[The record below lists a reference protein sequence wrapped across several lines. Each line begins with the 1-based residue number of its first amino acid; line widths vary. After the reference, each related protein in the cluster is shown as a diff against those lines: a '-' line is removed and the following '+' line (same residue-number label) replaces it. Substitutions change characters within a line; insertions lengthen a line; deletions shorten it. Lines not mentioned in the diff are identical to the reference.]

1 MAGYCTDPAC
11 CLAVAR
17 QGRETR
23 ASMRD
28 GRWRRWHWAKRGKD
42 EKGVTATWEGG
53 TACSNCCYCYMGRG
67 ERAKAISTSSTQ
79 SVSATVCHV
88 ATVVAFTSLCAHNS
102 SSGRA
107 EVAPKV
113 VGANRQRTTA
123 DAHGRFFF
131 FPGPPV
137 NRPPVSL
144 SAMRA
149 HMAALV
155 HAAPLVHG

>member
-1 MAGYCTDPAC
+1 
-11 CLAVAR
+11 
-17 QGRETR
+17 
-23 ASMRD
+23 
-28 GRWRRWHWAKRGKD
+28 
-42 EKGVTATWEGG
+42 
-53 TACSNCCYCYMGRG
+53 MGRG

-79 SVSATVCHV
+79 SVSATVRHV

-107 EVAPKV
+107 EVAPEV